1 MLINP
6 GIVAAER
13 IVKMQTELDIQIE
26 NAYLILN
33 RVLNGVPQPLQERI
47 DQLEVP
53 FLGAVP
59 SDNELLEF
67 EFSRKPLV
75 DLGDN
80 SPVYKAISS
89 MLDQIL

>member
-1 MLINP
+1 M
-6 GIVAAER
+6 GIR

-33 RVLNGVPQPLQERI
+33 RVLNGIPQPLQERI

-67 EFSRKPLV
+67 EFSGKPLV

-80 SPVYKAISS
+80 FPVYKAISS